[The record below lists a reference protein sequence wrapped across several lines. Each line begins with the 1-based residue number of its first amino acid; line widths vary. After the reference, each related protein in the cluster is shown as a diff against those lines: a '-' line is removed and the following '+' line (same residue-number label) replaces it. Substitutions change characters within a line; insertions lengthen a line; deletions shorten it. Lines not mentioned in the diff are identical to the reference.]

1 MNTATKIFLIF
12 LVGAAFVLSAGAQA
26 SAPQAGVQANAQA
39 AAQATVPAEKTHAQ
53 ASGGASASSSASAES
68 KQTNAGLA
76 AGTAFNAMLNAPI
89 DSKKCKP
96 GDAVTAHTTEN
107 VKADGKTV
115 LPNGSK
121 LVGHVT
127 QATARAKGDSE
138 SALTIT
144 FDRAILKSG
153 EKVPLNIAIQAMA
166 AAQTASSAPDADLD
180 TMGSAGAS
188 AAGSGMA
195 GGRGAAGGL
204 TSTAGK
210 AVGSVT
216 NTTAGAGDAALHSA
230 VSSTTGVAGASRG
243 AVGGLSAAGQL
254 TSNSRGVFNMNGL
267 TLNAAAANG
276 TQGSV
281 ITSASKNVH
290 LDSRTRML
298 MVTEATASATPN
310 R

>member
-1 MNTATKIFLIF
+1 MNPATKIF

-26 SAPQAGVQANAQA
+26 SGSQAGAQTNAQA
-39 AAQATVPAEKTHAQ
+39 AAQATVPAEKTRAQ

-76 AGTAFNAMLNAPI
+76 SGTVFNAALNAPI

-107 VKADGKTV
+107 VKADGNTV
-115 LPNGSK
+115 LPKGSK

-138 SALTIT
+138 SALAVT

-153 EKVPLNIAIQAMA
+153 EEVPLNIAIQAMA

-195 GGRGAAGGL
+195 GGRGAPGGL

-254 TSNSRGVFNMNGL
+254 TSNSRGMFNMKGL

-290 LDSRTRML
+290 LDNGTRML

>member
-1 MNTATKIFLIF
+1 MNPATKIF

-26 SAPQAGVQANAQA
+26 RAQARAQANAQA
-39 AAQATVPAEKTHAQ
+39 ATQATVPAEKTQAQ

-76 AGTAFNAMLNAPI
+76 SGTAFNATLNTPI

-115 LPNGSK
+115 LPKGSK

-138 SALTIT
+138 SALAIT
-144 FDRAILKSG
+144 FDRAILKNG
-153 EKVPLNIAIQAMA
+153 EEVPLNIAILAMA
-166 AAQTASSAPDADLD
+166 APQTASSAPDADLD
-180 TMGSAGAS
+180 TMGSAGTS

-195 GGRGAAGGL
+195 GGRGTAGGL
-204 TSTAGK
+204 TSNAGK

-216 NTTAGAGDAALHSA
+216 NTAAGSGDAALHST
-230 VSSTTGVAGASRG
+230 VSSTTGVAGASG
-243 AVGGLSAAGQL
+243 GTVGGLSAAGQL

-267 TLNAAAANG
+267 TLNTATANE

-281 ITSASKNVH
+281 ITSAGKNVH
-290 LDSRTRML
+290 LDSGTRML
-298 MVTEATASATPN
+298 MVTEASASATPN

>member
-1 MNTATKIFLIF
+1 MNPATKIF

-26 SAPQAGVQANAQA
+26 SGSQAGAQTNAQA
-39 AAQATVPAEKTHAQ
+39 AAQATVPAEKTRAQ

-76 AGTAFNAMLNAPI
+76 SGTVFNAALNAPI

-107 VKADGKTV
+107 VKADGNTV
-115 LPNGSK
+115 LPKGSK

-138 SALTIT
+138 SALAVT

-153 EKVPLNIAIQAMA
+153 EEVPLNIAIQAMA

-180 TMGSAGAS
+180 TMGSAGTS

-195 GGRGAAGGL
+195 GGRGTAGGL
-204 TSTAGK
+204 TSNAGK

-216 NTTAGAGDAALHSA
+216 NTAAGSGDAALHST
-230 VSSTTGVAGASRG
+230 VSSTTGVAGASG
-243 AVGGLSAAGQL
+243 GTVGGLSAAGQL

-267 TLNAAAANG
+267 TLNTATANE

-281 ITSASKNVH
+281 ITSAGKNVH
-290 LDSRTRML
+290 LDSGTRML
-298 MVTEATASATPN
+298 MVTEASASATPN

>member
-1 MNTATKIFLIF
+1 MNLATKIFL
-12 LVGAAFVLSAGAQA
+12 AAAACILSAGAQA
-26 SAPQAGVQANAQA
+26 IAQAGAQVNAQA
-39 AAQATVPAEKTHAQ
+39 AAQATVPGEKAQTQ

-68 KQTNAGLA
+68 KQTNAGLVS
-76 AGTAFNAMLNAPI
+76 GTAFNAALNSPI

-115 LPNGSK
+115 LPKGSK
-121 LVGHVT
+121 LVGHVK

-138 SALTIT
+138 SALAIT
-144 FDRAILKSG
+144 FDRAILKNG
-153 EKVPLNIAIQAMA
+153 EEVPLNIAIQAMA
-166 AAQTASSAPDADLD
+166 AAQTAGSAPDADLD
-180 TMGSAGAS
+180 TMGSAGTS

-216 NTTAGAGDAALHSA
+216 NTAVGAGDAALHST
-230 VSSTTGVAGASRG
+230 VSSTSGVASDSRG
-243 AVGGLSAAGQL
+243 AIGGLSTAGQL
-254 TSNSRGVFNMNGL
+254 TWNSRGVFNMNGL

-276 TQGSV
+276 TQGSL
-281 ITSASKNVH
+281 ITSAGKNVH
-290 LDSRTRML
+290 LDSGTRML
-298 MVTEATASATPN
+298 MVTEAAASATPN

>member
-1 MNTATKIFLIF
+1 MNPATKIF

-26 SAPQAGVQANAQA
+26 SGSQAGAQTNAQA
-39 AAQATVPAEKTHAQ
+39 AAQATVPAEKTRAQ

-76 AGTAFNAMLNAPI
+76 SGTVFNAALNAPI

-115 LPNGSK
+115 LPKGSK

-138 SALTIT
+138 SALAVT

-153 EKVPLNIAIQAMA
+153 EEVPLNIAILAMA
-166 AAQTASSAPDADLD
+166 APQTASSAPDADLD
-180 TMGSAGAS
+180 TMGSAGTS

-195 GGRGAAGGL
+195 GGRGTAGGL
-204 TSTAGK
+204 TSNAGK

-216 NTTAGAGDAALHSA
+216 NTAAGSGDAALHST
-230 VSSTTGVAGASRG
+230 VSSTTGVAGASG
-243 AVGGLSAAGQL
+243 GTVGGLSAAGQL

-267 TLNAAAANG
+267 TLNTATANE

-281 ITSASKNVH
+281 ITSAGKNVH
-290 LDSRTRML
+290 LDSGTRML
-298 MVTEATASATPN
+298 MVTEASASATPN